1 MQVFFNNFIK
11 IQAKYFTVVVYFA
24 VLSAKKEK
32 RANFLYFF
40 VKIKLKL
47 YKNIRI
53 YGIIKGNMCVI
64 TLETEGYLYEE
75 KNVSAFGSDAY
86 RHESVV

>member
-11 IQAKYFTVVVYFA
+11 IQAKYFTIAVYFA

-40 VKIKLKL
+40 VKRL
-47 YKNIRI
+47 
-53 YGIIKGNMCVI
+53 
-64 TLETEGYLYEE
+64 
-75 KNVSAFGSDAY
+75 AFS
-86 RHESVV
+86 